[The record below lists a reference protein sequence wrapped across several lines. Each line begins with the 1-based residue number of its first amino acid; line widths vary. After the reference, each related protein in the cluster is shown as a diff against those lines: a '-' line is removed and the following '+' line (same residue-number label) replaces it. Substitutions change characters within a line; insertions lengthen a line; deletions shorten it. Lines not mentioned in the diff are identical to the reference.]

1 MLTST
6 ACWAMWRGSERSASR
21 SAAGYSTAPSTA
33 TPAASGTSVTFSRS
47 ILLLTNGLDRSV
59 SFGYHNAHG
68 LIRSIGGPGATGG
81 GWLEDE
87 PSQERQRVP
96 FGQLLFDDLFMLLL
110 IGVAMPFIFFT
121 IWGLLDISS
130 IPQLP
135 QGR

>member
-1 MLTST
+1 MDD
-6 ACWAMWRGSERSASR
+6 E
-21 SAAGYSTAPSTA
+21 
-33 TPAASGTSVTFSRS
+33 
-47 ILLLTNGLDRSV
+47 LLEETQG
-59 SFGYHNAHG
+59 
-68 LIRSIGGPGATGG
+68 
-81 GWLEDE
+81 
-87 PSQERQRVP
+87 VP

>member
-1 MLTST
+1 M
-6 ACWAMWRGSERSASR
+6 
-21 SAAGYSTAPSTA
+21 
-33 TPAASGTSVTFSRS
+33 
-47 ILLLTNGLDRSV
+47 
-59 SFGYHNAHG
+59 
-68 LIRSIGGPGATGG
+68 
-81 GWLEDE
+81 EDE